1 MDDLV
6 FRRLQWQCRRGM
18 LELDLFLQRF
28 LQERYATLSAT
39 EQQTF
44 ERLLDNQDQDLFAW
58 LTGRAAPADPL
69 LVGMVEMVRENVH
82 DIIEA

>member
-6 FRRLQWQCRRGM
+6 FKRLQWQCRRGM

-58 LTGRAAPADPL
+58 LTDRATPADPL
-69 LVGMVEMVRENVH
+69 LAEMVEMVRENVH
-82 DIIEA
+82 DIIET

>member
-44 ERLLDNQDQDLFAW
+44 ERLLENQDQDLFAW
-58 LTGRAAPADPL
+58 LTDREAPADSL
-69 LVGMVEMVRENVH
+69 LAEMVGMVRENVH
-82 DIIEA
+82 DIIKT